1 MTEKLKSWWGESK
14 TWHHI
19 AIGVGIVVFLYLGV
33 IFMVRLTHYSKIMP
47 GIKVRGIYIGSLT
60 KPEAIAKLNSLTS
73 SYLDSTVGYQLN
85 GQHVNIKPSQIG
97 VSFDNK
103 ALVDT
108 AFELGR
114 NRDIISDIAVQT
126 SLPFSDQ
133 DIMQINIDKDV
144 FSQALVDISNSA
156 ATPAQNASYKI
167 QDGAIAIIPSHVGQ
181 RMDVGVAIL
190 TVGWQM
196 SQLKSQL
203 DLPLYNISPT
213 VSTTILERQKQ
224 SIDALTQKPIA
235 LSYQAKSWE
244 IGRQQLLDWLYQPTI
259 SGPFRHDLLSQY
271 YQISGQLN
279 DLQIQPSLVASFLE
293 NLTSEINIPAIDA
306 KLAISGGKAVVF
318 KQSQDGKSLN
328 IAQSS
333 QAILSGISHR
343 ADQPLALVVD
353 TKKADVSDDNIN
365 SLGIKELLSEG
376 LTIFPGSSQ
385 NRLQNVRVGMNKF
398 NGILVKPGQVFSFGE
413 YMGEVGPEQGYAEGL
428 IILDKR
434 VEKAYGGGLCQVS
447 STAYRA
453 ALLAGLPIVERVN
466 HAFAIS
472 YYTAPFGVPGV
483 DATIYYPQ
491 VDMKFK
497 NDTGKHIL
505 IQTEMIGTTLK
516 FRFYGTKVKSGVI
529 RGPFFV
535 AGSGDDTKPSQTV
548 FYRDVVDLA
557 GNVSTTDT
565 INTYYKSSLDFPTTV

>member
-1 MTEKLKSWWGESK
+1 MTEKLKSWWGGSK

-19 AIGVGIVVFLYLGV
+19 AIGVGLVVFLYLGL
-33 IFMVRLTHYSKIMP
+33 IFMVRLTHYNRVMP
-47 GIKVRGIYIGSLT
+47 GVKARGVSIGGLT
-60 KPEAIAKLNSLTS
+60 KPEAIAKLNILTS

-85 GQHVNIKPSQIG
+85 RRQVNIKPSQIG
-97 VSFDNK
+97 VSFNNK

-114 NRDIISDIAVQT
+114 DSDIISDIAVQT
-126 SLPFSDQ
+126 SLPFTDQ

-144 FSQALVDISNSA
+144 FSQVLVDISNSA
-156 ATPAQNASYKI
+156 ATPAQNASYQI
-167 QDGAIAIIPSHVGQ
+167 QDSVIVIIPGHAGQ
-181 RMDVGVAIL
+181 RMDVGVAML
-190 TVGWQM
+190 TVSWQM
-196 SQLKSQL
+196 SQLQPRL
-203 DLPLYNISPT
+203 NLPLYDISPT
-213 VSTTILERQKQ
+213 ITTTMLERQKQ
-224 SIDALTQKPIA
+224 SIAALTQKPIT
-235 LSYQAKSWE
+235 LRYQAKSWE
-244 IGRQQLLDWLYQPTI
+244 IGRQQLLDWLYEPTK
-259 SGPFRHDLLSQY
+259 SGSLKRDLLNQY
-271 YQISGQLN
+271 YHIPGQLN
-279 DLQIQPSLVASFLE
+279 DLQIQPSRLASFLD
-293 NLTSEINIPAIDA
+293 NLTSEINTPAIDA
-306 KLAISGGKAVVF
+306 KLTISGGRATVF

-328 IAQSS
+328 VVKSS
-333 QAILSGISHR
+333 QAILSEISHR
-343 ADQPLALVVD
+343 TGQPLALVVD

-365 SLGIKELLSEG
+365 SLGIRELLSEG

-385 NRLQNVRVGMNKF
+385 NRLHNVRVGMSKF
-398 NGILVKPGQVFSFGE
+398 DGVLLKPGQVFSFGE
-413 YMGEVGPEQGYAEGL
+413 YMGAVGPEQGYVEGL

-453 ALLAGLPIVERVN
+453 ALLAGLPIIQRTN

-472 YYTAPFGVPGV
+472 YYTEPFGVPGV

-497 NDTGKHIL
+497 NDTGHHIL
-505 IQTEMIGTTLK
+505 IQTEMIGETLK
-516 FRFYGTKVKSGVI
+516 FRFYGTKTKSGII

-535 AGSGDDTKPSQTV
+535 TGSGDVTKPSQTV

-565 INTYYKSSLDFPTTV
+565 INTYYKSSLDFPVLQ